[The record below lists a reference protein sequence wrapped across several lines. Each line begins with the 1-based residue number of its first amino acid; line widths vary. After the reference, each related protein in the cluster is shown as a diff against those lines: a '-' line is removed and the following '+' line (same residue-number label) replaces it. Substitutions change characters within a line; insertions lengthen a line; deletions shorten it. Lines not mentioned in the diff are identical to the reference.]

1 MAVERV
7 ALIENDIELASLE
20 ETATVGAETEAGVT
34 GGGGGDWGKGTTHL
48 RNVENKADVEG
59 DDDDDDDAD
68 ADDGEQ
74 ENGEREEEA
83 EAEIET
89 ETAGV
94 DEVAMQTVSDDAD
107 DDAADD
113 EADDDDDGAS
123 LRLLCKAAAAPTTP
137 TPDVT
142 YKG

>member
-59 DDDDDDDAD
+59 DDDDDAD

-74 ENGEREEEA
+74 ENEEREEEA

-107 DDAADD
+107 DEAADD

-123 LRLLCKAAAAPTTP
+123 LRLLCKAAAPTTP